1 MGKVLFKPSSVAFFF
16 AIWMVGGAWSI
27 AVGHAPDAQTGT
39 GLIQYHSE
47 PQHSGA
53 PSGSAVSDFPG
64 NIGRKIVSSEAQS
77 QGSGPSG
84 ANKIKKGSGFW
95 QSEELNILGVGI
107 GIGDVD
113 GDGRNEV
120 VIGDPG
126 NVYVYRFDED
136 KLTKLAEYSAK
147 TLEIKAIDVAKIR
160 KQGPSRIYVTAQ
172 NRGSIASFV
181 LEFRNGALVPIVTD
195 FPYYLR
201 VINYPT
207 YGPILL
213 GQQKGQRR
221 SYEGPIYRLGDKG
234 DELEVQGRFGI
245 PLKIPI
251 FGFAIGDL
259 EGKRNPLIAA
269 YDRNDHIR
277 IYTPGG
283 KRLFV
288 STDYYGGSDVILRMH
303 GPEEKPREG
312 TLDDQNVGEEGYC
325 RPRMLMTDFQGN
337 SGQQILAST
346 HSSTTLRI
354 LSRTKM
360 LEEGQV
366 LALTWNGDA
375 LEEKWRTPKIAG
387 MITDFAV
394 DTLPGMGRRLIVLE
408 RKKTDWLAFLRS
420 RTQVRAYDLESLGAG
435 VTAGVGLNH

>member
-1 MGKVLFKPSSVAFFF
+1 MRKVLFKPSSVALFFGL
-16 AIWMVGGAWSI
+16 WMVGGACSI
-27 AVGHAPDAQTGT
+27 SVGHAHDAQTGT
-39 GLIQYHSE
+39 SLIQSHSGPE
-47 PQHSGA
+47 YSGA
-53 PSGSAVSDFPG
+53 PPGSAVLGFPG
-64 NIGRKIVSSEAQS
+64 NISRNIVSAEAQS
-77 QGSGPSG
+77 QGSG
-84 ANKIKKGSGFW
+84 ANKTQKGAGFW

-120 VIGDPG
+120 IISDPG
-126 NVYVYRFDED
+126 NVYVYRVNED

-221 SYEGPIYRLGDKG
+221 PYEGPVYRLGDKG
-234 DELEVQGRFGI
+234 DELEVLGRFGT

-259 EGKRNPLIAA
+259 EGKSKPLIAA

-277 IYTPGG
+277 VYTPEG
-283 KRLFV
+283 KRLLV

-303 GPEEKPREG
+303 GPEEKSKEG
-312 TLDDQNVGEEGYC
+312 TLDDPNVG
-325 RPRMLMTDFQGN
+325 
-337 SGQQILAST
+337 
-346 HSSTTLRI
+346 
-354 LSRTKM
+354 
-360 LEEGQV
+360 V
-366 LALTWNGDA
+366 
-375 LEEKWRTPKIAG
+375 
-387 MITDFAV
+387 
-394 DTLPGMGRRLIVLE
+394 RRLLQAAHV
-408 RKKTDWLAFLRS
+408 DDGS
-420 RTQVRAYDLESLGAG
+420 SG
-435 VTAGVGLNH
+435 